1 MSHQSNI
8 STIAHY
14 TAQVWVR
21 DGLPWAWRFD
31 TARGRAM
38 YRALRPLFD
47 LAHRAGLTTPELFC
61 IQRHRIID
69 ALLDRLQPR
78 QVVDLAGGLSP
89 RSVAYSH
96 KHGLP
101 GLDVDLP
108 DMVALKGELLG
119 SDAPPGYRLRALDLV
134 ASQDLSADLGDA
146 LQRVAPT
153 AVITEGL
160 LPYLS
165 SQQQQALFGKLAALL
180 RWCGGGVY
188 LADVHHERDVQR
200 LGPVASA
207 FRWTLHQFSGAPQI
221 QLIRDLEQ
229 GRAMLRRAGF
239 GGLEVHRPADWRR
252 PLGLP
257 LRRHDSGLVVYEA
270 TV

>member
-1 MSHQSNI
+1 MSRQSNI

-38 YRALRPLFD
+38 YRALRPLFE
-47 LAHRAGLTTPELFC
+47 LAHRAGLPTPELFC

-78 QVVDLAGGLSP
+78 QVLDLAGGLSP
-89 RSVAYSH
+89 RCVAYSH
-96 KHGLP
+96 KHGIP
-101 GLDVDLP
+101 CLDVDLP

-119 SDAPPGYRLRALDLV
+119 GDAPAGYRLRALDLV
-134 ASQDLSADLGDA
+134 ASQDLVAGLGAA
-146 LQRVAPT
+146 LQREAPT

-165 SQQQQALFGKLAALL
+165 GQQQQALFVKLAALL

-188 LADVHHERDVQR
+188 LADVHHERDVLR
-200 LGPVASA
+200 LGPTASA
-207 FRWTLHQFSGAPQI
+207 FRRALHQFSGAAQI
-221 QLIRDLEQ
+221 RLIRDPEQ
-229 GRAMLRRAGF
+229 GRAMLQRAGF
-239 GGLEVHRPADWRR
+239 EGLECHHPADWRL

-257 LRRHDSGLVVYEA
+257 VPRQDSGLVVYEA